1 MRDRDASVE
10 SSGVPASST
19 SPLPDAELVTA
30 AWTDPPP
37 AGGFPSRP
45 DKAKTVSG
53 AMLAVGVA
61 PLLFAALGGAL
72 FLVAGG
78 LGLAIASE
86 APVGGSPTPPVTTN
100 AATTAIQPQP
110 STAMKPTNK

>member
-10 SSGVPASST
+10 SSGVPGSST

-45 DKAKTVSG
+45 AKAKTVSRSI
-53 AMLAVGVA
+53 LAVGVA
-61 PLLFAALGGAL
+61 PLLFAPLGGAL
-72 FLVAGG
+72 FLLTGG
-78 LGLAIASE
+78 PGLAILSE
-86 APVGGSPTPPVTTN
+86 APEGGCPTPPV
-100 AATTAIQPQP
+100 
-110 STAMKPTNK
+110 PT